1 MKNALIIAIVT
12 AICAIAIAIGGD
24 KGMSLV
30 EADTHAEDMWK
41 EAQEA
46 NKAKLSAMWES
57 RCMQHGEYS
66 MPFDVKVYGEAPKK
80 GRSLYISM
88 HGGGNVPAHI
98 NNQQWNNQKLLYQP
112 AEGVYIAPRAAVDD
126 WNMWF
131 RPHIDTLFEML
142 IQSAVAELDVN
153 PNKVYLL
160 GYSAGGD
167 GVYRMAPRLADHW
180 AAASMMA
187 GHPGEASPLNLR
199 NIGYMVWMGEN
210 DSAYNRNVLA
220 VEYGKKM
227 DSLHN
232 VDTKGYIHQTNIV
245 KGCGHWMNRVDTVA
259 ISWLREFKREPYP
272 TKVVWRQESSNL
284 RDCFYYLQV
293 PIEEAAPGKELVV
306 EYDGNSF
313 NIIKSDYKNFTILL
327 NDKMVN
333 LSKKVIVT
341 HNGQVIFKGKVAR
354 DVNIMKESIEKR
366 MDPEYI
372 FYAKINIAMPK

>member
-1 MKNALIIAIVT
+1 MKNALIIAIIT
-12 AICAIAIAIGGD
+12 AICAITIAIGGD

-57 RCMQHGEYS
+57 RCMKYGEYS
-66 MPFDVKVYGEAPKK
+66 MPFDVKVYGETPKK

-88 HGGGNVPAHI
+88 HGGGNVPAHV

-131 RPHIDTLFEML
+131 RPHIDTLFAML

-187 GHPGEASPLNLR
+187 GHPGEASPKNLR
-199 NIGYMVWMGEN
+199 NIGFMVWMGEN
-210 DSAYNRNVLA
+210 DSAYNRNILA
-220 VEYGKKM
+220 VDFGKRM
-227 DSLHN
+227 DSLQAE
-232 VDTKGYIHQTNIV
+232 DSEGYIHKTTIV
-245 KGCGHWMNRVDTVA
+245 PGCGHWMNRADTAA
-259 ISWLREFKREPYP
+259 IKWLSQFERNPYP
-272 TKVVWRQESSNL
+272 KRIVWRQEGSNL
-284 RDCFYYLQV
+284 RSTFYNLEV
-293 PIEEAAPGKELVV
+293 DINSASEGSELVV
-306 EYDGNSF
+306 EYSDNTIS
-313 NIIKSDYKNFTILL
+313 ILKSDYNRVVIYL
-327 NDKMVN
+327 NDSIMD
-333 LSKKVIVT
+333 LSKPVTVEYNGNTIFHGKVKRT
-341 HNGQVIFKGKVAR
+341 SQVIANSISLFQDPCYIYSAKVEVR
-354 DVNIMKESIEKR
+354 DLI
-366 MDPEYI
+366 
-372 FYAKINIAMPK
+372 